1 LGKNYVINVRVQ
13 PRASRDE
20 VLGVTEGRLRIRTT
34 ATPTDGKA
42 NKAVI
47 RLLARHLGVA
57 PSRITQT
64 RGLTHRNKQFI
75 VEGPLDLPDGL

>member
-1 LGKNYVINVRVQ
+1 LGEKHVIDVRVQ

-20 VLGVTEGRLRIRTT
+20 VLGVIEGRLRVRTT
-34 ATPTDGKA
+34 AAPTDGKA
-42 NKAVI
+42 NKAVVK
-47 RLLARHLGVA
+47 LLARYFGVA

-75 VEGPLDLPDGL
+75 VEGHVDLPDGL